1 VLENKSQE
9 LRQNYQKQKLK
20 QAAIRSMSANGQT
33 CFGDI
38 REQIQMEQMTQV
50 LNNKPNANI
59 IFNDGKL

>member
-1 VLENKSQE
+1 
-9 LRQNYQKQKLK
+9 
-20 QAAIRSMSANGQT
+20 MSANGQT